1 MECMTVL
8 TVDGALEYISGICF
22 KTGPPSRVGVELEWF
37 PRDARNPEHLP
48 DRDRLMRSF
57 TDAAALPLS
66 GTLTMEPG
74 GQWELSSAPADSV
87 RELIAATDRDLDSL
101 RRSAA
106 EAGLELVGMGR
117 EHGHPP
123 SRVIDHPR
131 YVAMERYFDRDNGCG
146 RIMMCST
153 ASIQVNLDAGTEHDG
168 PEGFR
173 RRWRLA
179 HRLSPVL
186 TFAFCRTDRPAVWAA
201 LDPGRTVA
209 PPLDSPDPRLA
220 YAHYALDANLL
231 CVRRPDGAPWTAPAG
246 LTFREWIKTGALEAD
261 EVRAPSLDD
270 LAYHLTTLFPPV
282 RPRGHLE
289 LRVLDALPG
298 DLWRVPTALVTALFH
313 DALAAEQ
320 AWAALELTPIRKA
333 AAACFDAAL
342 SALERMDAPSSLI
355 VEVARYAE
363 EDLP

>member
-1 MECMTVL
+1 MECMTHL
-8 TVDGALEYISGICF
+8 TVEGALDYISGICF

-37 PRDARNPEHLP
+37 PRDARHPEHLP
-48 DRDRLMRSF
+48 ERDRLMRAF
-57 TDAAALPLS
+57 ADAAEQPLS
-66 GTLTMEPG
+66 GSLTMEPG
-74 GQWELSSAPADSV
+74 GQWELSSSPADTV
-87 RELIAATDRDLDSL
+87 RDLIAATDRDLTLL

-131 YVAMERYFDRDNGCG
+131 YVAMEHFFDRDNGSG
-146 RIMMCST
+146 RVMMCST

-179 HRLSPVL
+179 HQLTPVL
-186 TFAFCRTDRPAVWAA
+186 TAVFCRTDRPAVWAA
-201 LDPGRTVA
+201 IDPGRTAA
-209 PPLDSPDPRLA
+209 PPLDSPDLRLA
-220 YAHYALDANLL
+220 YAQYALDAKLM
-231 CVRRPDGAPWTAPAG
+231 CVQRPEGAPWTAPPG
-246 LTFREWIKTGALEAD
+246 LTFREWIKTGALEPGED
-261 EVRAPSLDD
+261 RAPTQDD

-289 LRVLDALPG
+289 FRVLDALPG
-298 DLWRVPTALVTALFH
+298 DLWRVPTALLTALFH
-313 DALAAEQ
+313 DARAADDAQ
-320 AWAALELTPIRKA
+320 AALELTPIRKA

-342 SALERMDAPSSLI
+342 SALQRMDAPAELTA
-355 VEVARYAE
+355 EVARYAE

>member
-1 MECMTVL
+1 MECMTLL
-8 TVDGALEYISGICF
+8 TVEGALDYISGICF

-37 PRDARNPEHLP
+37 PRDARRPEHLP
-48 DRDRLMRSF
+48 ERERLMRAF
-57 TDAAALPLS
+57 ADAADLPLS

-74 GQWELSSAPADSV
+74 GQWELSSSPADSV
-87 RELIAATDRDLDSL
+87 RDLIATADRDLELL

-106 EAGLELVGMGR
+106 EAGLALVGMGR

-123 SRVIDHPR
+123 SRLVDHPR
-131 YVAMERYFDRDNGCG
+131 YVAMEHYFDRDNGSG
-146 RIMMCST
+146 RVMMCST

-168 PEGFR
+168 PDGYR

-179 HRLSPVL
+179 HQLTPVL
-186 TFAFCRTDRPAVWAA
+186 TYAFCRTDRPAVWAA
-201 LDPGRTVA
+201 IDPGRTGA

-220 YAHYALDANLL
+220 YAQYALDANLL
-231 CVRRPDGAPWTAPAG
+231 CVRRPEGAPWIAPPG
-246 LTFREWIKTGALEAD
+246 LTFREWIKTGELDPGED
-261 EVRAPSLDD
+261 RPPTLDD
-270 LAYHLTTLFPPV
+270 LAYHLSTLFPPV
-282 RPRGHLE
+282 RPQGHLE

-298 DLWRVPTALVTALFH
+298 DLWRVPTAVVTALFH
-313 DALAAEQ
+313 DAQAADD

-342 SALERMDAPSSLI
+342 SALGRMDVPSSLI
-355 VEVARYAE
+355 AEVARYAE

>member
-1 MECMTVL
+1 MTHL
-8 TVDGALEYISGICF
+8 TVEGALEYISGICF

-37 PRDARNPEHLP
+37 PRDARRPEHLP
-48 DRDRLMRSF
+48 ERERLMRAF
-57 TDAAALPLS
+57 ADAADQPLS
-66 GTLTMEPG
+66 GSLTMEPG
-74 GQWELSSAPADSV
+74 GQWELSSSPADTV
-87 RELIAATDRDLDSL
+87 RDLIAATDRDLTLL

-106 EAGLELVGMGR
+106 EAGLELVGTGR

-131 YVAMERYFDRDNGCG
+131 YVAMEHFFDRDNGSG
-146 RIMMCST
+146 RVMMCST

-179 HRLSPVL
+179 HQLTPVL
-186 TFAFCRTDRPAVWAA
+186 TAVFCRTDRPAVWAA
-201 LDPGRTVA
+201 IDPGRTAA
-209 PPLDSPDPRLA
+209 PPLESPDLRLA
-220 YAHYALDANLL
+220 YAQYALDAKLM
-231 CVRRPDGAPWTAPAG
+231 CVQRPDGAPWTAPQG
-246 LTFREWIKTGALEAD
+246 LTFREWIKTGALEPGED
-261 EVRAPSLDD
+261 RAPTLDD

-289 LRVLDALPG
+289 FRVLDALPG
-298 DLWRVPTALVTALFH
+298 DLWRVPTALLTALFH
-313 DALAAEQ
+313 DARATDDAQ
-320 AWAALELTPIRKA
+320 AALELTPIRKA

-342 SALERMDAPSSLI
+342 SALERMDVPAELTA
-355 VEVARYAE
+355 EVARYAE

>member
-1 MECMTVL
+1 MTHL
-8 TVDGALEYISGICF
+8 TVEGALEYISGICF

-37 PRDARNPEHLP
+37 PRDARHPEHLP
-48 DRDRLMRSF
+48 DRSRVLRAF
-57 TDAAALPLS
+57 ADAADLPLS

-87 RELIAATDRDLDSL
+87 RELIAVTDRDLTLL

-123 SRVIDHPR
+123 SRLVDHPR
-131 YVAMERYFDRDNGCG
+131 YVAMEHFFDRDNGSG
-146 RIMMCST
+146 RVMMCST

-168 PEGFR
+168 PEDFR

-186 TFAFCRTDRPAVWAA
+186 TAVFCRSDRPAVWAA
-201 LDPGRTVA
+201 IDPGRTVA
-209 PPLDSPDPRLA
+209 PPLDSPDPRSA
-220 YAHYALDANLL
+220 YAQYALDAKLM
-231 CVRRPDGAPWTAPAG
+231 CVQRADDGPWTAPAG
-246 LTFREWIKTGALEAD
+246 LTFREWIKTGALEPGED
-261 EVRAPSLDD
+261 RAPTLED
-270 LAYHLTTLFPPV
+270 LTYHLTTLFPPV

-313 DALAAEQ
+313 DAQAAED

-342 SALERMDAPSSLI
+342 SALERMDVPASLTA
-355 VEVARYAE
+355 EVARYAE

>member
-1 MECMTVL
+1 MERMTHI
-8 TVDGALEYISGICF
+8 TVEDALEYISGICF

-37 PRDARNPEHLP
+37 PRDARRPGRLPE
-48 DRDRLMRSF
+48 RERLMRAF
-57 TDAAALPLS
+57 TAAAALPLS

-87 RELIAATDRDLDSL
+87 RDLIATTDRDLWLL

-106 EAGLELVGMGR
+106 EAGLELVGVGR

-123 SRVIDHPR
+123 SRILDHPR
-131 YVAMERYFDRDNGCG
+131 YVAMERYFDRDNGSG
-146 RIMMCST
+146 RVMMCST
-153 ASIQVNLDAGTEHDG
+153 ASIQVNVDAGTEHDS
-168 PEGFR
+168 PDGFR

-179 HRLSPVL
+179 HQLSPVL

-201 LDPGRTVA
+201 LDPGRTSA
-209 PPLDSPDPRLA
+209 PPLDTPDPRLA

-231 CVRRPDGAPWTAPAG
+231 CVRRSNGAAWTAPPG
-246 LTFREWIKTGALEAD
+246 LTFREWIKTGALDPA
-261 EVRAPSLDD
+261 EVRAPTLDD

-313 DALAAEQ
+313 DARAADD
-320 AWAALELTPIRKA
+320 ARAALELTPIRKA
-333 AAACFDAAL
+333 AVACFDAAL
-342 SALERMDAPSSLI
+342 SALARMDAPESLTA
-355 VEVARYAE
+355 EVARYAE

>member
-1 MECMTVL
+1 MECMTHL
-8 TVDGALEYISGICF
+8 TVEGALDYISGICF
-22 KTGPPSRVGVELEWF
+22 KTGPPNRVGVELEWF
-37 PRDARNPEHLP
+37 PRDARHPEHLP
-48 DRDRLMRSF
+48 ERERLMRAF
-57 TDAAALPLS
+57 ADAADAPLS
-66 GTLTMEPG
+66 GSLTMEPG
-74 GQWELSSAPADSV
+74 GQWELSSSPADSV
-87 RELIAATDRDLDSL
+87 RELIATTDRDLELL

-106 EAGLELVGMGR
+106 EAGLELVGTGR

-123 SRVIDHPR
+123 SRVVDHPR
-131 YVAMERYFDRDNGCG
+131 YIAMERYFDRDNDSG
-146 RIMMCST
+146 RVMMCST
-153 ASIQVNLDAGTEHDG
+153 ASIQVNVDAGTEHDG

-179 HRLSPVL
+179 YDLSPIL

-220 YAHYALDANLL
+220 YAQYALDANLL
-231 CVRRPDGAPWTAPAG
+231 CVQRPDGVPWTAPPG
-246 LTFREWIKTGALEAD
+246 LTFREWIKTGALEPS
-261 EVRAPSLDD
+261 ELRAPTLDD

-313 DALAAEQ
+313 DAQ
-320 AWAALELTPIRKA
+320 ATEDARAALELTPIRKA

-342 SALERMDAPSSLI
+342 SALARMEASPSLI
-355 VEVARYAE
+355 AEVARYAE

>member
-1 MECMTVL
+1 MECMTHI
-8 TVDGALEYISGICF
+8 TVEDAVEYISGICF

-48 DRDRLMRSF
+48 DRRRLLRAF
-57 TDAAALPLS
+57 DEAAGLPLS
-66 GTLTMEPG
+66 GSLTMEPG
-74 GQWELSSAPADSV
+74 GQWELSSSPADTV
-87 RELIAATDRDLDSL
+87 RDLIAVTDRDLELL

-123 SRVIDHPR
+123 SRMLNDPR
-131 YVAMERYFDRDNGCG
+131 YVAMERYFDRDNGSG
-146 RIMMCST
+146 RVMMCST
-153 ASIQVNLDAGTEHDG
+153 ASIQVNLDAGTEQDG
-168 PEGFR
+168 PVGFR
-173 RRWRLA
+173 SRWQLA
-179 HRLSPVL
+179 HRLTPVL
-186 TFAFCRTDRPAVWAA
+186 TFAFCRSDRPAVWAA
-201 LDPGRTVA
+201 LDPGRTAA
-209 PPLDSPDPRLA
+209 PPLDSPDPRQA
-220 YAHYALDANLL
+220 YASYALDANLI
-231 CVRRPDGAPWTAPAG
+231 CVRRPDGASWTAPAG
-246 LTFREWIKTGALEAD
+246 LTFREWIETGALDPAED
-261 EVRAPSLDD
+261 RAPTLDD

-313 DALAAEQ
+313 DVQAAED

-342 SALERMDAPSSLI
+342 SALGRMDTPDSLTA
-355 VEVARYAE
+355 EVARYAE
-363 EDLP
+363 EDLL